1 MSHQDSKRDIPVSPE
16 FSGSKVKGKGKVVP
30 VLK

>member
-1 MSHQDSKRDIPVSPE
+1 MHKELPLIWRQRWRGRII
-16 FSGSKVKGKGKVVP
+16 KVKGKGKVVP